1 MILIQRTGIESEYSG
16 SRRLNSHGMVC
27 GRMKKFDHHGFTLI
41 ELMIVVAIIGIL
53 AAIAIPNFMT
63 YQARS
68 KQAEVK
74 AAMGGIYKTEVAFFA
89 EYNRFSGFAEIHYTV
104 SGSLR
109 QRYTYRTMPT
119 DPAGVPTGTPE
130 VLAPGAGP
138 TPENSI
144 LVAGSSN
151 LGFTATA
158 TGNIDSDPTLDQWH
172 INDAHQMA
180 VDVSDPG

>member
-1 MILIQRTGIESEYSG
+1 MGVWT
-16 SRRLNSHGMVC
+16 
-27 GRMKKFDHHGFTLI
+27 MKKFGQLGFTLI

-63 YQARS
+63 YQAKS

-89 EYNRFSGFAEIHYTV
+89 EYNRFSGFTDIHYTA
-104 SGSLR
+104 SGVAR
-109 QRYTYRTMPT
+109 QRYTYRAMPT
-119 DPAGVPTGTPE
+119 DAAGNPTGTPE
-130 VLAPGAGP
+130 VLAPAAGP
-138 TPENSI
+138 TPENSVI
-144 LVAGSSN
+144 VAGSTA

-172 INDAHQMA
+172 VNDAHQMG

>member
-1 MILIQRTGIESEYSG
+1 M
-16 SRRLNSHGMVC
+16 
-27 GRMKKFDHHGFTLI
+27 MKKLGMHGFTLI

-53 AAIAIPNFMT
+53 AAIAIPNFMS
-63 YQARS
+63 YQAKS

-89 EYNRFSGFAEIHYTV
+89 EYNRFSGFTDIHYTA
-104 SGSLR
+104 SGVAR
-109 QRYTYRTMPT
+109 QRYTYRAMPT

-130 VLAPGAGP
+130 VLAPGSGP
-138 TPENSI
+138 TAENSVV
-144 LVAGSSN
+144 VADSSG

-158 TGNIDSDPTLDQWH
+158 TGNIDSDATLDQWH
-172 INDAHQMA
+172 INDSHQMV

>member
-1 MILIQRTGIESEYSG
+1 
-16 SRRLNSHGMVC
+16 
-27 GRMKKFDHHGFTLI
+27 MKKLGHHGFTLI

-68 KQAEVK
+68 KQAEAK
-74 AAMGGIYKTEVAFFA
+74 AAMGGIYKTEVSFFA
-89 EYNRFSGFAEIHYTV
+89 EYNRFSGFTEIHYTT
-104 SGSLR
+104 SGVAR
-109 QRYTYRTMPT
+109 QRYTYRAMPT
-119 DPAGVPTGTPE
+119 DPAGVPTGTLD
-130 VLAPGAGP
+130 VLAPAAGP
-138 TPENSI
+138 TPENSVV
-144 LVAGSSN
+144 VAGSTA